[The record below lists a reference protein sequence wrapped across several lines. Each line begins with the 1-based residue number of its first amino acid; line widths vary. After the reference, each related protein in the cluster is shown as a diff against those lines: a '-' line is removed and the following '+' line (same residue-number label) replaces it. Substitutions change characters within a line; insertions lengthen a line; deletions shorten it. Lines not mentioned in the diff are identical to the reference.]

1 MIRRKVLLIAFH
13 FPPFSTSSGLQRT
26 LSLAN
31 QLPSFD
37 WEPLVLTANVLAY
50 PAAER
55 LHSELVPAELTICR
69 SFALD
74 AKRHFSVFGRY
85 PRALAIPDRWSS
97 WFYSAVPA
105 GLSLVKKHSPSVIW
119 STYPLATAHLI
130 GAAIARRTQL
140 PWVADFRD
148 PMIEQIGNTWY
159 PSESR
164 LRAARLKIEKQVAHF
179 ANAASFCTATARD
192 IFVARHGCRD
202 AASNYQV
209 IANGFDEGS
218 FSRAERLPATPV
230 PDHLHIV
237 HSGTLYPGPDRDPTT
252 LLKAMAQLRSDN
264 RLPQKLR
271 VTLRATGHDSVFQP
285 LIRELDLTRYV
296 ELAPPLPYDAALREM
311 LDADGLLL
319 FQGKTSNPA
328 IPAKAYEYIRARR
341 PILALAAEDG
351 ETARMLRGV
360 KAATIASFDDVDRTT
375 AVLDRF
381 LNKLQ
386 SDFEKIS
393 DDTIVS
399 EYSRTKRVEE
409 FADLFSRVSSL
420 R

>member
-1 MIRRKVLLIAFH
+1 
-13 FPPFSTSSGLQRT
+13 
-26 LSLAN
+26 
-31 QLPSFD
+31 
-37 WEPLVLTANVLAY
+37 
-50 PAAER
+50 
-55 LHSELVPAELTICR
+55 
-69 SFALD
+69 
-74 AKRHFSVFGRY
+74 
-85 PRALAIPDRWSS
+85 
-97 WFYSAVPA
+97 
-105 GLSLVKKHSPSVIW
+105 
-119 STYPLATAHLI
+119 
-130 GAAIARRTQL
+130 
-140 PWVADFRD
+140 
-148 PMIEQIGNTWY
+148 
-159 PSESR
+159 
-164 LRAARLKIEKQVAHF
+164 
-179 ANAASFCTATARD
+179 
-192 IFVARHGCRD
+192 
-202 AASNYQV
+202 
-209 IANGFDEGS
+209 
-218 FSRAERLPATPV
+218 
-230 PDHLHIV
+230 
-237 HSGTLYPGPDRDPTT
+237 
-252 LLKAMAQLRSDN
+252 
-264 RLPQKLR
+264 
-271 VTLRATGHDSVFQP
+271 
-285 LIRELDLTRYV
+285 
-296 ELAPPLPYDAALREM
+296 M